1 MGILTNDDGLV
12 DAALAEML
20 SLPLD
25 QRVAMDPH
33 HDVDGLLVKHYLGQG
48 DISRAF
54 SEAQKGIFAQP
65 TSKELKL
72 RAASLALQDDRSVQA
87 LALLTSVGE
96 VSEGTPAEYA
106 KRLGL
111 RAVAESLSSSEGSE
125 PLKLAQKAVKLNPAS
140 FEAWTTLGFVRNTT
154 TQ

>member
-1 MGILTNDDGLV
+1 VTRATGGLFFLVPQLILH
-12 DAALAEML
+12 
-20 SLPLD
+20 S
-25 QRVAMDPH
+25 
-33 HDVDGLLVKHYLGQG
+33 QG

-54 SEAQKGIFAQP
+54 SETQKGIFAQP

-106 KRLGL
+106 KRLAL
-111 RAVAESLSSSEGSE
+111 RAVAESLNQSEGSE

-140 FEAWTTLGFVRNTT
+140 FETWSTLGIVRNTT